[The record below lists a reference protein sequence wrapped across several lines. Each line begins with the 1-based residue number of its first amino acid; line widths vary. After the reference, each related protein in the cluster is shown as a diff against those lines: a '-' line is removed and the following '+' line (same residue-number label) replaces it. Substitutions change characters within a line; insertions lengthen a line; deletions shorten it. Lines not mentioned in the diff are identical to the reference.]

1 MAVTL
6 AGKATAGHQAGDGA
20 EALASGAVSAGILA
34 VVTGATPEPGSVAGT
49 GVIAEVAF
57 SVDDTGASPNPNEI
71 GASHTFTVTQD
82 TTAPAGVGAAVPG
95 LAVQSTQQGF
105 TITTTGT
112 LAANTMYLFG
122 WTG

>member
-6 AGKATAGHQAGDGA
+6 SGKGTPGHEAGDAAIAVAVG
-20 EALASGAVSAGILA
+20 GVSAGILA
-34 VVTGATPEPGSVAGT
+34 VATGAEPMPGI

-71 GASHTFTVTQD
+71 GAAHTFVVTQD
-82 TTAPAGVGAAVPG
+82 TTAPTGVGAAVPG

-112 LAANTMYLFG
+112 LAANTMYLFS

>member
-6 AGKATAGHQAGDGA
+6 AGKATVGHEAGDGA
-20 EALASGAVSAGILA
+20 DALCSGAVSAGILA
-34 VVTGATPEPGSVAGT
+34 VVTGAEPIPGN

-71 GASHTFTVTQD
+71 GAAHAFVVTQV
-82 TTAPAGVGAAVPG
+82 TTGVTGVGAAVPG
-95 LAVQSTQQGF
+95 LATQSTQQGF

-112 LAANTMYLFG
+112 LAANTMYLFT

>member
-6 AGKATAGHQAGDGA
+6 AGKATAGHEAGDGA
-20 EALASGAVSAGILA
+20 EALCVGAVSAGVLA
-34 VVTGATPEPGSVAGT
+34 VATGAEPIPGN

-71 GASHTFTVTQD
+71 GAAHTFTVTQD
-82 TTAPAGVGAAVPG
+82 TTAPVGVGAAVPG

>member
-1 MAVTL
+1 MAPTL
-6 AGKATAGHQAGDGA
+6 AADATAGHEAGDGA
-20 EALASGAVSAGILA
+20 LALAAGQVSAGVLA
-34 VVTGATPEPGSVAGT
+34 VVTGAEPQPGN
-49 GVIAEVAF
+49 GVVAEVSF

-71 GASHTFTVTQD
+71 GAAHTFTVTQD
-82 TTAPAGVGAAVPG
+82 TTLPAGVGAAVPG

-105 TITTTGT
+105 TLTTTGT

>member
-6 AGKATAGHQAGDGA
+6 AAKASCGHEAGDGA
-20 EALASGAVSAGILA
+20 EAVASGGVSAGIVA
-34 VVTGATPEPGSVAGT
+34 VVTGAEPIPGN
-49 GVIAEVAF
+49 GVIVDVAF

-71 GASHTFTVTQD
+71 GASHVFTVTQD
-82 TTAPAGVGAAVPG
+82 TTAPTGVGTAVPG

-105 TITTTGT
+105 TLTTTGV
-112 LAANTMYLFG
+112 LAANTMYLFS